1 MPPHLAKYR
10 KYLAPFDLSE
20 VRKDEII
27 HMFYNAMDSFV
38 SRAFEDDPT
47 QICIEGQVVR
57 NALLESAVLD
67 SGGHAGTTRNLSET
81 FNATKG
87 KR

>member
-1 MPPHLAKYR
+1 MPPHLDKYR
-10 KYLAPFDLSE
+10 KHLAPFDLSE
-20 VRKDEII
+20 AREEQII
-27 HMFYNAMDSFV
+27 HMIYNAMDSFV

-47 QICIEGQVVR
+47 QICIEGQVVK
-57 NALLESAVLD
+57 NALPDSAVLD
-67 SGGHAGTTRNLSET
+67 SASHVGTTRNLSET

>member
-1 MPPHLAKYR
+1 MPPHLDKYR
-10 KYLAPFDLSE
+10 KHLAPFDLSE

-27 HMFYNAMDSFV
+27 HMIYNAMDSFV

-47 QICIEGQVVR
+47 QICIEGQVVK
-57 NALLESAVLD
+57 NALPESAVLD
-67 SGGHAGTTRNLSET
+67 SAGHVGTTQNLSET

>member
-10 KYLAPFDLSE
+10 KHLAPFDLSE

-27 HMFYNAMDSFV
+27 HIFYNAMDSFV

-47 QICIEGQVVR
+47 QICIEGQVVKST
-57 NALLESAVLD
+57 LPESAVLD
-67 SGGHAGTTRNLSET
+67 SVGNAETAQNLSET

>member
-1 MPPHLAKYR
+1 MPPHLDKYR
-10 KYLAPFDLSE
+10 KHLAPFGLSE
-20 VRKDEII
+20 VREEQII
-27 HMFYNAMDSFV
+27 HMIYNAMDSFV

-47 QICIEGQVVR
+47 QICIEGQVVK
-57 NALLESAVLD
+57 NALPESTVLD
-67 SGGHAGTTRNLSET
+67 STGHADTTRNLSET